1 MTSVP
6 SNRAVEPKDY
16 NPQRPVLPVR
26 PLFWTRP
33 GSDSESESAVGPS
46 HLLSWDQS
54 ATSARSLSSHP
65 GWLKMNGRADL
76 RIPEE
81 EIHLKRGPAG
91 LGFNIV
97 GGTNQ
102 QFINNDDGI
111 FVSRIKEGGAAAL
124 DGRLQE
130 GDKILMVNG
139 RELKKLLHN
148 EAVDLF
154 REAGED
160 VVLRVQHRSQIQNG
174 PSNHKSDGEHEGLS
188 VAVFLVPAFIALTS
202 VTIWAVMKYRQR
214 M

>member
-1 MTSVP
+1 
-6 SNRAVEPKDY
+6 
-16 NPQRPVLPVR
+16 
-26 PLFWTRP
+26 
-33 GSDSESESAVGPS
+33 
-46 HLLSWDQS
+46 
-54 ATSARSLSSHP
+54 
-65 GWLKMNGRADL
+65 MNGRADL
-76 RIPEE
+76 RVPEE

-102 QFINNDDGI
+102 QYITNDDGI

-139 RELKKLLHN
+139 RELKNLLHN

-160 VVLRVQHRSQIQNG
+160 VVLKIQHRSQIQNG
-174 PSNHKSDGEHEGLS
+174 PSNYKPDGENEGPSL
-188 VAVFLVPAFIALTS
+188 AIFLVPTLIALTS
-202 VTIWAVMKYRQR
+202 FTIWAVMKYRQR